1 MNELMQCFARN
12 MDFLKEEVPLLYKL
26 IHEHTC
32 KSDLVVDENGAVNI
46 RRANGEMTYKRDARA
61 ELAEMAANFIKR
73 PSRIVIGKPALI
85 EREFKEPE
93 PKLGGT
99 WPTSRYDD
107 QPEDYHYERYLCE
120 AGAALKAAG
129 VSYGEEFKGQAYYL
143 FIYGVGAGFQILPL
157 LRHYRPKVLLLVD
170 EDKDGFV
177 HATSLID
184 WEEIWKTT
192 KEIGTTIK
200 LTIEGNAALLH
211 EAVKA
216 NIMTQSLLGL
226 DGLHVFLHGPS
237 TVLRAAQ
244 QMLMDQKSANMASFI
259 GFLTDEYNMMK
270 NSFRNLRHGT
280 KRILCNAQE
289 KLRAPVLIVG
299 SGPSLEDNIA
309 ALKERQD
316 RFIIISSGSNLKV
329 LLMNG
334 IRPDFHCN
342 LERAHSILTRHEE
355 LVAEGF
361 AGQMKQVYA
370 VMTTTIWPGVDSF
383 FKDTVYFLRPALSP
397 LGVFAENYDQVL
409 FNEGP
414 QVTNT
419 AFAFARRL
427 AAKYI
432 YLLGVDLG
440 TTDPQLPRAK
450 EAWQGIRPRKLSIPI
465 RGNKGKTVFT
475 DMQLVQQ
482 KDTLQGQ
489 IRKLMEVGGAC
500 YNLGD
505 GARIEGAVAADLDK
519 LDLPPL
525 EFDRAKQAEMLIQ
538 QFPLYSREK
547 FLVMWTNEVVR
558 ESVAR
563 FSSELLLKMS
573 THGWTNEMITEI
585 EAICSY
591 GNKPIRQQYA
601 PRLLRGS
608 LLRMFLHAHGVIQRV
623 EEGEQRDK
631 AIEVMK
637 GQLERHIRLIE
648 SEAYGL
654 ADELES
660 EDTAYTSNYAA

>member
-1 MNELMQCFARN
+1 MNEMTQCFALN
-12 MDFLKEEVPLLYKL
+12 MEFLKEEVPLLYKL
-26 IHEHTC
+26 VHEHTC
-32 KSDLVVDENGAVNI
+32 KSDLVVEENGAVNI

-61 ELAEMAANFIKR
+61 VLAEMAASFIKR
-73 PSRIVIGKPALI
+73 PSRIVVGKPALV
-85 EREFKEPE
+85 EKHFEEPA

-99 WPTSRYDD
+99 WPTSGYDD
-107 QPEDYHYERYLCE
+107 QPEDYHYQRYLCE
-120 AGAALKAAG
+120 AGAALKEAA
-129 VSYGEEFKGQAYYL
+129 VDYGEEFKGQAYYL
-143 FIYGVGAGFQILPL
+143 FIYGMGAGFQILPL
-157 LRHYRPKVLLLVD
+157 LKHYQPKVLLLVD

-184 WEEIWKTT
+184 WEEIWKTAQQ
-192 KEIGTTIK
+192 IGTTIK
-200 LTIEGNAALLH
+200 VSIEGNATLLH

-216 NIMTQSLLGL
+216 NIMGQSLLGL
-226 DGLHVFLHGPS
+226 DGLHVFRHGPS

-244 QMLMDQKSANMASFI
+244 QMLMDPKSANMASFI
-259 GFLTDEYNMMK
+259 GFITDEYNMMK
-270 NSFRNLRHGT
+270 NSFRNLHHGA
-280 KRILCNAQE
+280 KRILCNANE

-299 SGPSLEDNIA
+299 SGPSLEANIE
-309 ALKERQD
+309 ALKAVQD

-329 LLMNG
+329 LLKNG

-342 LERAHSILTRHEE
+342 LERAYSILTRHEE
-355 LVAEGF
+355 LIGEGYAE
-361 AGQMKQVYA
+361 QMKQVYA
-370 VMTTTIWPGVDSF
+370 VMTTTIWPGVDNF
-383 FKDTVYFLRPALSP
+383 FKDAVYFLRPALSP

-427 AAKYI
+427 AVKQI

-440 TTDPQLPRAK
+440 ATDTQLPRAK
-450 EAWQGIRPRKLSIPI
+450 DAWQGIRPRKLTIPV

-475 DMQLVQQ
+475 DMQLFQQ

-489 IRKLMEVGGAC
+489 VRKLLEVGGAC

-525 EFDRAKQAEMLIQ
+525 EFDRAKHAEKLVQ
-538 QFPLYSREK
+538 QFPVYTREK
-547 FLVMWTNEVVR
+547 FLVAWTNEVVR

-563 FSSELLLKMS
+563 FASELLLKMS
-573 THGWTNEMITEI
+573 AKGWTNEMITEI

-591 GNKPIRQQYA
+591 VNKPIRQQYP

-608 LLRMFLHAHGVIQRV
+608 LLRMFLHAHGVIQRAD
-623 EEGEQRDK
+623 EGEKRDK

-637 GQLERHIRLIE
+637 RQLERHIRLVE
-648 SEAYGL
+648 AEAYGL

-660 EDTAYTSNYAA
+660 EDMAFNTHLAD